1 MLRNL
6 FLKLK
11 KKKEGNDN
19 MEELPIKTFSLEMT
33 SIPRKFTLKPN
44 VYMCRIVSITD
55 GDTVRVAFAPFENSE
70 CFIFNVRLLDIDTPE
85 TRTMNLIEKERGFA
99 CKSHLSKLLLNNQIC
114 YLLCDDFDNFG
125 RILGHL
131 YIDEKRVI
139 SVNKFMI
146 DFLNEKKWVKSNNIE
161 VL

>member
-11 KKKEGNDN
+11 KKKDGNEN
-19 MEELPIKTFSLEMT
+19 VEELQTIKMFNLEMT
-33 SIPRKFTLKPN
+33 SIPRKFTLKSN

-70 CFIFNVRLLDIDTPE
+70 CFIFNVRLLDINTPE
-85 TRTMNLIEKERGFA
+85 TKTTNLIEKERGYA
-99 CKSHLSKLLLNNQIC
+99 CKSHLSKLLLNNQTC

-125 RILGHL
+125 RILGNL
-131 YIDEKRVI
+131 YIDEKREK
-139 SVNKFMI
+139 SVNKYMI
-146 DFLNEKKWVKSNNIE
+146 DFLNEKKWKKE
-161 VL
+161 H